1 MKYLKNNY
9 LRNRRNNMSG
19 TPRELIFE
27 EQARQKLAEGIN
39 QLAEV
44 VAVTLGPKGRN
55 VGLQASYGAPT
66 ITNDGNSIV
75 KDIELKDQY
84 ANMGVSMGKE
94 VASKMKEKCGD
105 GTTTSIL
112 LLKALVQNGIKNIS
126 SGASPIHVKRG
137 MDKAVQ
143 AIIEE
148 IEKTAIPIQNDTE
161 MLNIAIASASGH
173 ESIGN
178 LIAEAIK
185 KVGKSGVITIEEG
198 KSTETTLEMVEG
210 MQFDR
215 GYTSAYFCTNAE
227 KMTVEMVNPKIL
239 VTDKKISSI
248 QEILNI
254 LQTVA
259 TTASELLIIADDIE
273 GDALST
279 LVVNKLRG
287 TLKVCAVK
295 APGFGDRRKSLLLD
309 LAILTGASFISEEA
323 GVYLKDADVSQL
335 GTAERVTISKDK
347 TTIIGGAGTPSEIE
361 ARIKQIEAEAKIAES
376 PYDKEKLEERKA
388 KLSGGVAVIRV
399 GAATEPE
406 MKQRKQMFE
415 DSLSS
420 TRAAIEEGIVPGGGI
435 AILRASLAANSL
447 QLAPEEL
454 VGAHIVIRACE
465 APFKQIVSNTGFDCA
480 VILQQIQGKL
490 GTFGFN
496 AMTEQVEDLVLSG
509 IVDPAK
515 VVKNALQYAASTA
528 GIVLLSEALI
538 GNAPED
544 TE

>member
-1 MKYLKNNY
+1 
-9 LRNRRNNMSG
+9 MSG

-27 EQARQKLAEGIN
+27 EDARQKLREGID
-39 QLAEV
+39 QLADV

-55 VGLQASYGAPT
+55 VGLQASFGAPT

-112 LLKALVQNGIKNIS
+112 LLKALVQNGLKNIS

-137 MDKAVQ
+137 IEKAVQ
-143 AIIEE
+143 AIIED
-148 IEKTAIPIQNDTE
+148 IEKTAIAIKDDKET
-161 MLNIAIASASGH
+161 LNIAIASASGH
-173 ESIGN
+173 EAIGS

-198 KSTETTLEMVEG
+198 KSTDTTLEMVEG

-227 KMTVEMVNPKIL
+227 KMVVEMENPKVLI
-239 VTDKKISSI
+239 TDKKISSI

-295 APGFGDRRKSLLLD
+295 APGFGDRRKALLQD
-309 LAILTGASFISEEA
+309 LCILTGASFISEEA
-323 GVYLKDADVSQL
+323 GSYLKDADASML
-335 GTAERVTISKDK
+335 GSAEKIVISKDK
-347 TTIIGGAGTPSEIE
+347 TTIVGGSGHASDIQ
-361 ARIKQIEAEAKIAES
+361 ARIQQIEAESKVS
-376 PYDKEKLEERKA
+376 TSSYDIEKLEERKA

-399 GAATEPE
+399 GAPTEPE
-406 MKQRKQMFE
+406 MKQKKQMFE
-415 DSLSS
+415 DSLNS
-420 TRAAIEEGIVPGGGI
+420 TRAALEEGIVPGGGI
-435 AILRASLAANSL
+435 ALLRAGKAAASL
-447 QLAPEEL
+447 QMAPEEL
-454 VGAHIVIRACE
+454 VGVQIVMRACE
-465 APFKQIVSNTGFDCA
+465 APFKQIVSNAGFDSS
-480 VILQQIQGKL
+480 VVLQEILEKQGHV
-490 GTFGFN
+490 GFN
-496 AMTEQVEDLVLSG
+496 AASEKVEDLVQAG
-509 IVDPAK
+509 VVDPAK
-515 VVKNALQYAASTA
+515 VVKHALMFAASTA

-544 TE
+544 TEEKA